1 MMSWQTNL
9 DPTVKAAMTAAE
21 TKIQPKL
28 QAIGDQVLTNQA
40 RVLQAFREHQVAES
54 SLSGTTGYGYNDEG
68 RDQLDAIYA
77 QVFGG
82 EAAMVRPQFV
92 SGTHAI
98 GTAFF
103 GLLRPGDTLLYLTG
117 MPYDTLQEVI
127 GIAGNGVG
135 SLKEFGIQFEKVDL
149 TTAGKV
155 DWAAAKNTLQQHPNV
170 VALQRSRGYASRES
184 FTVAE
189 LAEMIQ
195 FIRKYAPD
203 TKIFVDNCYGE
214 FSETQEPL
222 MVGANLM
229 AGSLIKNPG
238 AGLVQTGGY
247 VAGDA
252 DLVERVGYALT
263 VPGIGQEEAATQQNM
278 RAMIQGFFLAPHVVG
293 EAIKGAIYA
302 AALLEELGLTVSPKW
317 QAPRTDL
324 IQTIDFGNAKA
335 MEKFAG
341 AIQQFSPID
350 SFVTP
355 IAEPMAGYE
364 DPVIMAAGTFVQGA
378 SIELSADGPMRPP
391 YTLYLQGGLTF
402 EHVKLAVTLAANAAL
417 TTA

>member
-1 MMSWQTNL
+1 MSWQTDL
-9 DPTVKAAMTAAE
+9 DPTVQTAMSAAE
-21 TKIQPKL
+21 AKIKPRL
-28 QAIGDQVLTNQA
+28 AAIGAQVLTNQA
-40 RVLQAFREHQVAES
+40 RVLQAFRDHQVAES
-54 SLSGTTGYGYNDEG
+54 SLNGTTGYGYNDEG

-77 QVFGG
+77 QAFGG

-117 MPYDTLQEVI
+117 TPYDTLQEVI
-127 GIAGNGVG
+127 GIAGNGIG
-135 SLKEFGIQFEKVDL
+135 SLKEFGIHFEKVAL
-149 TTAGKV
+149 TAAGKV
-155 DWAAAKNTLQQHPNV
+155 DWAAAKVALQRQPQV

-189 LAEMIQ
+189 LAEMIR
-195 FIRKYAPD
+195 FIRQFAPN
-203 TKIFVDNCYGE
+203 TKVFVDNCYGE
-214 FSETQEPL
+214 FSETKEPL

-324 IQTIDFGNAKA
+324 IQTINFGNAQA

-341 AIQQFSPID
+341 AIQRFSPID

-417 TTA
+417 ATS

>member
-1 MMSWQTNL
+1 
-9 DPTVKAAMTAAE
+9 
-21 TKIQPKL
+21 
-28 QAIGDQVLTNQA
+28 
-40 RVLQAFREHQVAES
+40 
-54 SLSGTTGYGYNDEG
+54 
-68 RDQLDAIYA
+68 
-77 QVFGG
+77 
-82 EAAMVRPQFV
+82 
-92 SGTHAI
+92 
-98 GTAFF
+98 
-103 GLLRPGDTLLYLTG
+103 
-117 MPYDTLQEVI
+117 
-127 GIAGNGVG
+127 
-135 SLKEFGIQFEKVDL
+135 
-149 TTAGKV
+149 
-155 DWAAAKNTLQQHPNV
+155 
-170 VALQRSRGYASRES
+170 
-184 FTVAE
+184 
-189 LAEMIQ
+189 
-195 FIRKYAPD
+195 
-203 TKIFVDNCYGE
+203 
-214 FSETQEPL
+214 

-302 AALLEELGLTVSPKW
+302 AVLLEELGFTVSPKW

-417 TTA
+417 ATA